1 MHRPGETLHESPKN
15 VVENVVEGEMKLVGA
30 GAYAAPIGRDFP
42 PHQHTIWEVVYYR
55 EGNIRCPVG
64 ETVYIGQPGTI
75 LSTPP
80 GVIHAEIARTAYAN
94 YFLQIAAPPNTPWP
108 VLAYDDGAG
117 TLGGLCAA
125 IVREA
130 GGCADDRNTLL
141 PLLLGQLDIYL
152 RRMTR
157 QTETPEAERIVRQ
170 AERLIEERHAEPIRL
185 TEIARTVGV
194 SPSTLRA
201 YFAARRGVSP
211 RDLLRTTRA
220 RRALAFLR
228 TSDLTLDA
236 IARLTGY
243 DSASHLSRHIRQIT
257 GDAPGVVRRLA
268 GNASI

>member
-1 MHRPGETLHESPKN
+1 M
-15 VVENVVEGEMKLVGA
+15 
-30 GAYAAPIGRDFP
+30 GRDFP
-42 PHQHTIWEVVYYR
+42 PHQHTVWEVVYYR

-64 ETVYIGQPGTI
+64 DTVYVGQPGTI

-94 YFLQIAAPPNTPWP
+94 YFLQIAAPSGMDWP
-108 VLAYDDGAG
+108 ILAYDDGAG

-130 GGCADDRNTLL
+130 GGRADDRDTLL

-152 RRMTR
+152 RRMAR
-157 QTETPEAERIVRQ
+157 QTEVPEAERIVRQ
-170 AERLIEERHAEPIRL
+170 AERLMEERHAEPVRL

-201 YFAARRGVSP
+201 YFADCRNVSP
-211 RDLLRTTRA
+211 RDVLRTARA
-220 RRALAFLR
+220 RRALALLR

-257 GDAPGVVRRLA
+257 GDAPGAVRRL
-268 GNASI
+268 SISSGAPLVNTPKMPDNPELAMG